1 MAHAHRAHLLQDEF
15 EVATGVRPN
24 YPRSRVAIQNLREV
38 LDRYNAANANKASI
52 ASADASATAFVDEF
66 ARLGQIDVVDDF
78 DLDIPTSAGEL
89 EGEAGRLLRR
99 AKAQHRQEGATHVF
113 SSWRQESPDDLDDLV
128 VDDNIRVVAGIL
140 NQDYTLTSLRATELL
155 QKIRGEFIFKIK
167 FIREHNPDIWV
178 VEDGFAPLNQVRGG
192 GILVISTVTAP
203 GALVGIDRFYYANA
217 YPVSAVVYGLYPIRE
232 PDQNNLAP
240 MREGYFHFVAQ
251 RVIEHF
257 ENAQKGLGMTEAR
270 GNKIKAWEVNVR
282 NSGATLVDVSNLEKI
297 LRRAIIVRDIAGVDL
312 LNSGKYKASRWTPVE
327 VVLHNGHAWGANLHF
342 PQARE
347 VHIYEGDV
355 WKAIKKA
362 VHARPRVPSS
372 CFEQGSPWSSPRS
385 TVWPRRCVSEGS
397 RPRPTTASFVGMV
410 RPSGRPTEWDISTFP
425 ASSSGMK
432 SAQYPSQYSRPF
444 SVGLTPGASRLSVA
458 GIRDS
463 HHP

>member
-1 MAHAHRAHLLQDEF
+1 M
-15 EVATGVRPN
+15 
-24 YPRSRVAIQNLREV
+24 
-38 LDRYNAANANKASI
+38 
-52 ASADASATAFVDEF
+52 
-66 ARLGQIDVVDDF
+66 
-78 DLDIPTSAGEL
+78 
-89 EGEAGRLLRR
+89 
-99 AKAQHRQEGATHVF
+99 
-113 SSWRQESPDDLDDLV
+113 
-128 VDDNIRVVAGIL
+128 VAGIL

-155 QKIRGEFIFKIK
+155 QKIRGEFIIKIK

-203 GALVGIDRFYYANA
+203 GALVGIDRLYYANA

-257 ENAQKGLGMTEAR
+257 EKAQKGLGMTEAR

-362 VHARPRVPSS
+362 TEDKPKAVWVLGGGDNKKLTVDQFVFEYGRTYRTLETHERLTRACHHLAPEDPEALAIRAFGENHAASIMAKERN
-372 CFEQGSPWSSPRS
+372 GWK
-385 TVWPRRCVSEGS
+385 
-397 RPRPTTASFVGMV
+397 PTTASLEDDMQKAWARLVM
-410 RPSGRPTEWDISTFP
+410 
-425 ASSSGMK
+425 
-432 SAQYPSQYSRPF
+432 
-444 SVGLTPGASRLSVA
+444 GLYGL
-458 GIRDS
+458 
-463 HHP
+463 